1 MIESSS
7 LTTRLSFGDSGI
19 RVGLAGAFVQRITA
33 SLLLGRLSEVF
44 LRLGTAAPVA
54 LEAEAALA
62 LARRLASGHGVVHV
76 AHSDGWHRCRSPSWL
91 SATSG
96 DGTGVCCRESGS
108 RVDGWTERWP
118 SCGFKVERTLGG

>member
-19 RVGLAGAFVQRITA
+19 RVGLARAFVQRIAA

-54 LEAEAALA
+54 LEAEAALS
-62 LARRLASGHGVVHV
+62 LTRRLASGHSVVHV
-76 AHSDGWHRCRSPSWL
+76 AHDDGVVDCTDLGPPLGSPQLVVMARRVLQGGWL
-91 SATSG
+91 
-96 DGTGVCCRESGS
+96 ESG
-108 RVDGWTERWP
+108 
-118 SCGFKVERTLGG
+118 